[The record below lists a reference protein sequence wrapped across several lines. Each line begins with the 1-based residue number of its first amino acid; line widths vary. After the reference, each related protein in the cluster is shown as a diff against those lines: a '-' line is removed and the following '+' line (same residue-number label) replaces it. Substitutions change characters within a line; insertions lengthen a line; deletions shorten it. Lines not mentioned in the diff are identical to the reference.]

1 MTDTKTRILD
11 VAQKLFAEHGFDA
24 TSLRAI
30 TKEAGVNLASVNY
43 HFQSKEALIQALF
56 ARQVEPL
63 NAARIQMLDDA
74 ERKAGDGPVPVEEL
88 VDAFASP
95 MLGMCLPRSQ
105 SIGILFGRMYAEPG
119 DLLRRTI
126 APQMR
131 EIKTRFGRAFTR
143 SLPGLT
149 EEEIFWRMHFTIGCL
164 AHTLASRGLLEFMSE
179 GRCSS
184 SDVESARKH
193 LIQFVVGGLQAPSLS
208 ENS

>member
-30 TKEAGVNLASVNY
+30 THEAGVNLASINY
-43 HFQSKEALIQALF
+43 HFQSKEALIEALF
-56 ARQVEPL
+56 ARHVGPL
-63 NAARIQMLDDA
+63 NAERIRLLDEA
-74 ERKAGDGPVPVEEL
+74 ESKAGDGPVPVEEL
-88 VDAFASP
+88 VDAFAAP
-95 MLGMCLPRSQ
+95 MLGMGAPGVQ

-119 DLLRRTI
+119 DLLRRVI
-126 APQMR
+126 APQMM
-131 EIKTRFGRAFTR
+131 EIKTRFSRAFAR
-143 SLPGLT
+143 ARPGLT
-149 EEEIFWRMHFTIGCL
+149 PDDVFWRMHFTIGAL

-184 SDVESARKH
+184 SDVVSARRQ
-193 LIQFVVGGLQAPSLS
+193 LIQFVVGGLRAPSLS